1 MPTTEERRSG
11 NETPGKLSQLR
22 QKRGQK
28 AKQEPKFRFYG
39 LYDRIYRSDVQE
51 AAMAR
56 VRDNG
61 GAPGMDEGRDG
72 MSPSGNL
79 GWCC

>member
-11 NETPGKLSQLR
+11 TETPGKLSQRR

-39 LYDRIYRSDVQE
+39 LYDRIYLGAHQNLTTCAEIELPTRG
-51 AAMAR
+51 AA
-56 VRDNG
+56 
-61 GAPGMDEGRDG
+61 P
-72 MSPSGNL
+72 
-79 GWCC
+79 